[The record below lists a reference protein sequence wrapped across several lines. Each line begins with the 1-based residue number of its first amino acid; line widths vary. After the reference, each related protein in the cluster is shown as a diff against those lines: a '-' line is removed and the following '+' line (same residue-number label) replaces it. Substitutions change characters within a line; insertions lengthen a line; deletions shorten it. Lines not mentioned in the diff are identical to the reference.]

1 MFDVSCML
9 SLKLRAHSPARVLQG
24 HPWVFAGELAA
35 PIPRDAHGKAAV
47 LRDARGRTLGAGL
60 CSTKSAIAWR
70 RYSNDAKPFGKVF
83 IEGAIAAA
91 HNHREAM
98 GATGPVR
105 RLIWSEADHLPGLVV
120 DQYGMAL
127 VVQSLTAGI
136 ESELKDICAAL
147 QARFKPEEIILRND
161 APARRHEDLP
171 LEAKT
176 LSGNSYPARWLKIDG
191 LEYFVDLLGAQ
202 KTGFYLDQR
211 AQHVH
216 VAQWA
221 KGKRVLDGCCN
232 QGAFGLQCAKAGA
245 KSVLGVDSS
254 ASSVT
259 QSEQNAVRNGLS
271 EIAKFETANLFDW
284 FTARRDERN
293 QFDLIILDPPS
304 FAPKRGALSGAMRGY
319 KELNLRAMHLL
330 APGGILATYCC
341 SQNVT
346 TSAFLDTVAEA
357 ANDAYCEARLLE
369 VTSQPPDHPILLSCP
384 ETHYLKGAILQVE

>member
-1 MFDVSCML
+1 ML
-9 SLKLRAHSPARVLQG
+9 SLRLRPNAPARVLRG
-24 HPWVFAGELAA
+24 HPWVFAGELRE
-35 PIPRDAHGKAAV
+35 PIPRDAHGKAAI

-60 CSTKSAIAWR
+60 CSTRSAIAWR
-70 RYSNDAKPFGKVF
+70 RYSPEAQPFGKVF
-83 IEGAIAAA
+83 IESALAAA
-91 HNHREAM
+91 HAHRESA

-105 RLIWSEADHLPGLVV
+105 RLVWSEADHLPGLVV
-120 DQYGMAL
+120 DQYGSAL

-136 ESELKDICAAL
+136 ESELKEICAAL
-147 QARFKPEEIILRND
+147 QARFRPEEIILRND

-176 LSGNSYPARWLKIDG
+176 LSGHPYPARWLKIDG
-191 LEYFVDLLGAQ
+191 LDYFVDLLGAQ

-232 QGAFGLQCAKAGA
+232 QGAFALQCAQAGA
-245 KSVLGVDSS
+245 ASVLGVDSS
-254 ASSVT
+254 AASIT
-259 QSEQNAVRNGLS
+259 QSEQNTARNGLA

-293 QFDLIILDPPS
+293 LFDLIILDPPS

-319 KELNLRAMHLL
+319 KELNLRALHLL

-341 SQNVT
+341 SHNVG
-346 TSAFLDTVAEA
+346 TSTFLDTVAEA
-357 ANDAYCEARLLE
+357 ANDAHRDARLRE

-384 ETHYLKGAILQVE
+384 ETHYLKGAILEVE